1 MIFRSNEPYESS
13 RIHAAAVYC
22 SDGRLGNHFDD
33 FIQQCLGLPRYDRL
47 ALPGG
52 PAALLTYPQVRL
64 ERQGILDELSFLAES
79 HKLTR
84 IVLIAH
90 SGCAFYRVRLGL
102 TEPGMEFVQRS
113 DIGRAVALV
122 QATMGVPQVEAYFAR
137 SELGSVAFERVPV

>member
-33 FIQQCLGLPRYDRL
+33 FIQQCLGLPRYDRV

-52 PAALLTYPQVRL
+52 PASLLTYPQVRL
-64 ERQGILDELSFLAES
+64 ERQGILEELAFLAEA
-79 HKLTR
+79 HGLTR

-90 SGCAFYRVRLGL
+90 SGCAFYRARLGL
-102 TEPGMEFVQRS
+102 TEPGMEFVQRT

-122 QATMGVPQVEAYFAR
+122 HATTGVQQIEAYFAR
-137 SELGSVAFERVPV
+137 SEPDAVTFERIPV